1 MHSNLKDQKFICRNL
16 MVTIHQKLIID
27 TTKIKGKESKYNTKE
42 IHQITREESKKR
54 RKEQRRIIE
63 TTGK

>member
-1 MHSNLKDQKFICRNL
+1 
-16 MVTIHQKLIID
+16 MVTIHQKPIID
-27 TTKIKGKESKYNTKE
+27 TTKIKGNKSKYNTKE
-42 IHQITREESKKR
+42 IHQITREESEKR